1 MKKGIDISRKEQ
13 KTVDLYLFYKDN
25 GFNHTIDEIASAMK
39 IGRKTFYNRYVNKET
54 SVSTTL
60 QYCHAQF
67 VDYFNE
73 QLLQCNHSVEEVVLL
88 MWEFRQFAQENRVFF
103 QYDWDNGLFF
113 TDETPCAGH
122 QYFHFL
128 LFSFHKAISSRI

>member
-88 MWEFRQFAQENRVFF
+88 MWEFRQ
-103 QYDWDNGLFF
+103 
-113 TDETPCAGH
+113 
-122 QYFHFL
+122 
-128 LFSFHKAISSRI
+128 